1 VYYQSLCEDEDKVY
15 IVKAETMRNFKILS
29 ACMCLFICLIFVNA
43 YSQEELGDGTIKA
56 WIENAFEYDVRI
68 HEPDIVVNVHE
79 GIVTLTGTVKNL
91 AEEKFALQETQK
103 ISGVIGIINELQII
117 PVKRSDSEIASDV
130 ERRFKSNP
138 LLKDKVIQVSVSEG
152 GVQLAGIV
160 HSISELKEAQVLA
173 SEVMGVVSV
182 INGLQINYPAE
193 RTDKEI
199 AEDVRSSL
207 QRDVYLTGMPVE
219 VSVNN
224 GLVTLS
230 GKVSSLYLKVRAGND
245 VNWIWNVQGL
255 QNNIDVD
262 WWEEQD
268 VRRSPVAPTTDEIK
282 ENIEN
287 ELYQDLRLKD
297 PFNINVDVSF
307 GEVTLTGTVESYR
320 QKQLAVN
327 DVLNVVGVIGVTNM
341 LNVRQE
347 SRPDEVIQ
355 KDVQTNLNTDNALA
369 GQDVMASVS
378 DGAVTL
384 TGNVETT
391 YQKLHAENIAYQVEG
406 VQGVINELDVN
417 WILDYADST
426 LQKRIKDRLRQD
438 SETSWVAD
446 MISVEVRN
454 KVATLTGEVNFWSER
469 MEAARVAYTTEGIT
483 RVENRITIHDVN
495 FPEQQWYNPNTDY
508 LEHFVLP
515 EL

>member
-1 VYYQSLCEDEDKVY
+1 
-15 IVKAETMRNFKILS
+15 MRNFKILS

-103 ISGVIGIINELQII
+103 IRGVIGIINELQII

-130 ERRFKSNP
+130 EQRFRSNP

-152 GVQLAGIV
+152 EVQLAGTV
-160 HSISELKEAQVLA
+160 HSISELKEAKLVA

-182 INGLQINYPAE
+182 INGLQINHHPVE
-193 RTDKEI
+193 RTDIEI

-207 QRDVYLTGMPVE
+207 QRDVYLTGMPIE

-224 GLVTLS
+224 GIVTLS
-230 GKVSSLYLKVRAGND
+230 GKVSNLYQKVRAVND

-255 QNNIDVD
+255 QNNIEVE

-268 VRRSPVAPTTDEIK
+268 VRRSPAAPTTDEIK

-327 DVLNVVGVIGVTNM
+327 DVMNVVGVIGVTNM

-347 SRPDEVIQ
+347 SRPDEAIQ

-391 YQKLHAENIAYQVEG
+391 YQKLQAEDVAYQVEG

-438 SETSWVAD
+438 SETNWVAD
-446 MISVEVRN
+446 MINVEVRN
-454 KVATLTGEVNFWSER
+454 NVAILTGEVNFWSER
-469 MEAARVAYTTEGIT
+469 MEAARIAYTTEGIE
-483 RVENRITIHDVN
+483 RVENRITIRDVN
-495 FPEQQWYNPNTDY
+495 FPEQHWYNPKTDY
-508 LEHFVLP
+508 LDHYLLP